1 MGYLLS
7 VILKY
12 VLITDLYVNELQSS
26 GIMPE
31 RPSFEEDETDAH
43 YSDVVDD
50 EEQSYVNLSECIN
63 GIAPPIPPPK
73 DYKPDLPPK
82 APNVPTIPPKQNQN
96 ANTMTRSANQTP
108 EIPKRYKDDG
118 SENGS
123 ANGSH
128 SSNHTQAAPGNGL
141 QAELLK
147 KLEEHR
153 RKQNSPTRR
162 RNHGNS
168 TPVVT
173 NVAPSTPPVPKR
185 AGRDNTPVPKDDKPV
200 LLPRTNRH

>member
-1 MGYLLS
+1 M
-7 VILKY
+7 
-12 VLITDLYVNELQSS
+12 NEPQSS
-26 GIMPE
+26 GIMPD
-31 RPSFEEDETDAH
+31 RSSFEEDETDAH

-50 EEQSYVNLSECIN
+50 EEEQSYVNVSDCIN
-63 GIAPPIPPPK
+63 GIAPPVPPPK

-108 EIPKRYKDDG
+108 NKPQRYKDDV
-118 SENGS
+118 SKKRS
-123 ANGSH
+123 DNGSH
-128 SSNHTQAAPGNGL
+128 SSNHTEPAPGNGL

-153 RKQNSPTRR
+153 RKQSSPTQR
-162 RNHGNS
+162 RNHGKP
-168 TPVVT
+168 TPAVT

-185 AGRDNTPVPKDDKPV
+185 AGRENKPVPKDDKPV
-200 LLPRTNRH
+200 LVPRTNRH